1 MYALQRKN
9 IHFYVRNICLLLSK
23 LINKIIIF
31 CMFVL
36 FFIQNSKTHIIE
48 CAYFAFVRTVF
59 KIYADLLY
67 HGFTIRKRV
76 KLLCLLYS

>member
-1 MYALQRKN
+1 
-9 IHFYVRNICLLLSK
+9 
-23 LINKIIIF
+23 
-31 CMFVL
+31 MFVL

-48 CAYFAFVRTVF
+48 CAYFAFVRTGF

-76 KLLCLLYS
+76 KLFIYFTPYIDESFSSFLYLYVRRNNKLRDKRVIPIL